1 MPSDL
6 REVIVDA
13 LRELHF
19 EVSDVTDE
27 TPLGD
32 GGLEL
37 ESLSLAELVMRLDSF
52 GVEFSDDEME
62 KLPAMTFGDFTEEVI
77 RRATAKSA

>member
-6 REVIVDA
+6 RKVVIDA
-13 LRELHF
+13 LVGMHF
-19 EVSDVTDE
+19 EVASISDE

-37 ESLSLAELVMRLDSF
+37 ESLSIAELVMQLDTH
-52 GVEFSDDEME
+52 GVEFSDEEME
-62 KLPAMTFGDFTEEVI
+62 KLPEMTFGEFAEEAA
-77 RRATAKSA
+77 RRAAAH